1 VHAILITAGSGGDIY
16 PFLQLGRE
24 LKQRG
29 HQCTLITHC
38 VYEEKAS
45 RYGLDFTPLDTP
57 AEYQAFIEDQ
67 PLLNT
72 PRGIPQFLRRHA
84 LSSVSV
90 LFELVSRHVSRQ
102 DTVLLTR
109 DLFDTAPRLISEK
122 LGLPLIWVFISPS
135 QITTAPLRARLFSS
149 MLASDIERIRSSLGL
164 QPSVPE
170 TYWLTYASESIALWP
185 EWFAASE
192 DWPSKLVSVGFMV
205 EDATETDGLLH
216 SRIESMLAKGP
227 PPVLITAGTGAYLG
241 GDFHD
246 ASARACTLL
255 NRPGI
260 VVSRYAAQIPRHLP
274 DSVCSVDFLPFRTL
288 MPRMGAVIHH
298 GGVGTLSCALGAG
311 VPQLVLPMG
320 ADRPDNA
327 VRLQRLGVAEY
338 LPPPQWKPELI
349 ADSLRRLLDSPAVSH
364 RCNEFAKRLENANA
378 AKAACEVI
386 ERQLPQRNQ
395 TPMQ

>member
-16 PFLQLGRE
+16 PFIQLGRE
-24 LKQRG
+24 LKKRG
-29 HQCTLITHC
+29 HHCTLITHC
-38 VYEEKAS
+38 VYEEKAA

-57 AEYQAFIEDQ
+57 AEYQAFVEDQ

-84 LSSVSV
+84 LSNVSI
-90 LFELVSRHVSRQ
+90 LFDRVARYVSRQ

-122 LGLPLIWVFISPS
+122 LGLPLIWVLGSPS
-135 QITTAPLRARLFSS
+135 QMTTATLRARLFSS
-149 MLASDIERIRSSLGL
+149 VLAPDIERIRSSLGL

-170 TYWLTYASESIALWP
+170 TYWLTNSSENIALWP
-185 EWFAASE
+185 EWFATPE
-192 DWPSKLVSVGFMV
+192 DWPSKLVSVGFIV
-205 EDATETDGLLH
+205 EDAAETDGLP
-216 SRIESMLAKGP
+216 SRVESMLAKGP

-246 ASARACTLL
+246 ASARACALL
-255 NRPGI
+255 SRPGI
-260 VVSRYAAQIPRHLP
+260 VVSRYANQIPSHLP
-274 DSVCSVDFLPFRTL
+274 DSVCSVDFLPFRTI
-288 MPRMGAVIHH
+288 MPSMGAVIHH
-298 GGVGTLSCALGAG
+298 GGIGTLNCALGAG
-311 VPQLVLPMG
+311 IPQLVLPMG

-364 RCNEFAKRLENANA
+364 RCREFAKRLENANA

-386 ERQLPQRNQ
+386 ERQLPQPNQ
-395 TPMQ
+395 PSMQ

>member
-1 VHAILITAGSGGDIY
+1 MHAILITAGSGGDIY
-16 PFLQLGRE
+16 PFIQLGRE
-24 LKQRG
+24 LKERG
-29 HQCTLITHC
+29 HHCTLITHC
-38 VYEEKAS
+38 VYEEKAA

-57 AEYQAFIEDQ
+57 AEYQAFVEDQ

-84 LSSVSV
+84 LSNVSI
-90 LFELVSRHVSRQ
+90 LFDRVARYVSRQ

-122 LGLPLIWVFISPS
+122 LGLPLVWVLVTPS
-135 QITTAPLRARLFSS
+135 QMTTATLRARLFSS
-149 MLASDIERIRSSLGL
+149 VLAPDIEKIRSSLGL

-170 TYWLTYASESIALWP
+170 AYWLTYPNDSIALWP
-185 EWFAASE
+185 EWFAACE
-192 DWPSKLVSVGFMV
+192 DWPSKLVSVGFIV
-205 EDATETDGLLH
+205 EDAAETDGLPF
-216 SRIESMLAKGP
+216 RVESILAKGP

-246 ASARACTLL
+246 ASARACALL
-255 NRPGI
+255 SRPGI
-260 VVSRYAAQIPRHLP
+260 VVSRYANQIPSHLP
-274 DSVCSVDFLPFRTL
+274 DSVCSVDFLPFRTI

-298 GGVGTLSCALGAG
+298 GGIGTLNCALGAG
-311 VPQLVLPMG
+311 IPQLVLPMG

-364 RCNEFAKRLENANA
+364 RCREFAKRLENANA

-386 ERQLPQRNQ
+386 ERQLPQPNQ
-395 TPMQ
+395 PSMQ